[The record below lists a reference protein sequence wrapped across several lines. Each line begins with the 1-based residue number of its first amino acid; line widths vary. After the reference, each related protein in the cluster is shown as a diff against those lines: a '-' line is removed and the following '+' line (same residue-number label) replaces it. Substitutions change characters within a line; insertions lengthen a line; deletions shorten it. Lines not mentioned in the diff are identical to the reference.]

1 MKVTVYLS
9 GEIHTDWR
17 NEIKDGAM
25 KYGLDIEFVSA
36 VTDHDASDSAGDVL
50 GPEDSSFWR
59 DHKSAK
65 VNNIRTKTLIKKSDL
80 AVIRFGEKYKQW
92 NAAFDA
98 GYAAALNKSIIVIH
112 NEEHQ
117 HALKEVDAAA
127 AAVAKDQTQVVRI
140 LKYILEGSLK

>member
-17 NEIKDGAM
+17 NEIKDGAH

-50 GPEDSSFWR
+50 GAEDSSFWR

-65 VNNIRTKTLIKKSDL
+65 VNNIRTKTLIKKRDL

-98 GYAAALNKSIIVIH
+98 GYCAASGTPYVTLHADDIVH
-112 NEEHQ
+112 P
-117 HALKEVDAAA
+117 LKEVDGYAMAWT
-127 AAVAKDQTQVVRI
+127 KTTEQVIEI
-140 LKYILEGSLK
+140 LKYITKS

>member
-17 NEIKDGAM
+17 NEIKDGAQ

-80 AVIRFGEKYKQW
+80 RSSVLVKNTSSGMPHLTQ
-92 NAAFDA
+92 D
-98 GYAAALNKSIIVIH
+98 IVQLR
-112 NEEHQ
+112 ERP
-117 HALKEVDAAA
+117 
-127 AAVAKDQTQVVRI
+127 T
-140 LKYILEGSLK
+140 

>member
-17 NEIKDGAM
+17 NEIKDGAQ
-25 KYGLDIEFVSA
+25 KYGLDIEFISA

-59 DHKSAK
+59 DNKSAK

-98 GYAAALNKSIIVIH
+98 GYCAASGTPYVTLHADDIVH
-112 NEEHQ
+112 P
-117 HALKEVDAAA
+117 LKEVDASAMA
-127 AAVAKDQTQVVRI
+127 WTKTTEQVIEI
-140 LKYILEGSLK
+140 LKYITKS

>member
-17 NEIKDGAM
+17 NEIKDGAK
-25 KYGLDIEFVSA
+25 KYGLDIEFVSG

-98 GYAAALNKSIIVIH
+98 GYCAASGTPYITLHADDIVH
-112 NEEHQ
+112 P
-117 HALKEVDAAA
+117 LKEVDGYAMAWT
-127 AAVAKDQTQVVRI
+127 KTTEQVIEI
-140 LKYILEGSLK
+140 LKYITKS

>member
-1 MKVTVYLS
+1 MKFTVYLS

-17 NEIKDGAM
+17 NEIKDGAQN
-25 KYGLDIEFVSA
+25 YGLDIEFVSA

-50 GPEDSSFWR
+50 GAEDSSFWR

-98 GYAAALNKSIIVIH
+98 GYCAATGTPYVTLHANDIVH
-112 NEEHQ
+112 P
-117 HALKEVDAAA
+117 LKEVDGYAMAWT
-127 AAVAKDQTQVVRI
+127 KTTEQVIEI
-140 LKYILEGSLK
+140 LKYITKS